1 MNRWSPT
8 LVVLT
13 LCLAG
18 AHASEAPAGARA
30 LTIAEAVHS
39 ALERSPEV
47 LLARTQATRAGE
59 SVRESRALN
68 RPQVSAGTGLAY
80 NNGFPLSIE
89 GSAPSIFKIIGSQS
103 ILSAKN
109 SNLIRESKE
118 SARAGSFASERVRN
132 EVALRTAL
140 CYSRLHQARKILALA
155 ERQLEPALKQQETTE
170 SLLEEGKAR
179 PVDAA
184 VARAAAAAAR
194 QELLVARE
202 EARVLQAELLV
213 LTGIDGVDS
222 IETRDPRIAPGPEG
236 ETAEVLYQR
245 AVAST
250 PEILEAEAVVKAR
263 EFHLAAERG
272 ERHPRVNFVTEYALF
287 SRSNNYEDYY
297 RRFERHNYLLGLSI
311 EVPLLTGSRTGARI
325 AQSRLEAAEERY
337 RLEGLKADL
346 RVNIERALGA
356 LEIARGAEEVA
367 RQDLAAARE
376 LDALGEVLFEEGR
389 ISDKERAASR
399 LELGQKEL
407 AVVEAE
413 QTLIERRLEL
423 LRVTGTASTALLQ

>member
-1 MNRWSPT
+1 MNRWSLT

-18 AHASEAPAGARA
+18 AHASEAPAGART
-30 LTIAEAVHS
+30 LTLQEAVGL

-68 RPQVSAGTGLAY
+68 RPQVTAGTGLAY

-132 EVALRTAL
+132 EVAARTAL

-155 ERQLEPALKQQETTE
+155 ERQLEPTLRQQEATDA
-170 SLLEEGKAR
+170 LLEGGKVR

-184 VARAAAAAAR
+184 VARAASAAAR
-194 QELLVARE
+194 QKMLVARE
-202 EARVLQAELLV
+202 EARVLQAELLA
-213 LTGIDGVDS
+213 LTGIAGVDS
-222 IETRDPRIAPGPEG
+222 IETRDPRIALAPEG
-236 ETAEVLYQR
+236 EPAEALYRR
-245 AVAST
+245 AVGSA

-263 EFHLAAERG
+263 EFHIAAEQG

-356 LEIARGAEEVA
+356 LAIARGAEELA
-367 RQDLAAARE
+367 RQDLETAKE
-376 LDALGEVLFEEGR
+376 LQALDEALFAEGR
-389 ISDKERAASR
+389 RNEQEMAAGR
-399 LELGQKEL
+399 FELQGKEL

-423 LRVTGTASTALLQ
+423 LRVTGTAHSALLE